1 MSRARAMFQN
11 YVEIEKPPITNRD
24 GYPAYERP
32 LEEQYLQTLL
42 TNTLGNTFYAD
53 KEELLQEASVVHDQ
67 MIQADPEF
75 AAKALVFAR
84 NEGFMRLQPTFG
96 LAKLACV
103 RPDLF
108 AEVFD
113 RIILIPSDL
122 QDFFT
127 ILKNLRN
134 GEGGRAVKRAA
145 AKWLNNITEY
155 WAIKY
160 NGRGRGYS
168 LGDIVKTV
176 HPAPKDEKQKALFA
190 YLIGKEEYD
199 GGLLPQVAA
208 FEQLKKV
215 QTTEEKIAAIT
226 EGRLPHE
233 VVTGAVKPDKAIW
246 NAIVPQMPVFALL
259 RNLNT
264 LSRAGVLED
273 NRQLIAEKL
282 SNAEAL
288 RKAKILPFRFLKAF
302 KEVSEPWV
310 KDVLRGAVELTFA
323 NLPEIPGKTAIFLDI
338 SGSMS
343 GDYVMI
349 GAVFTLALF
358 KKTGGNCTFWLFN
371 TNVYDFKPSMYD
383 SILTQA
389 EKIRANGGTDTG
401 APIVALTQK
410 RIKVDNIIIITD
422 EQQNTGSP
430 FYRNLAL
437 YRKLIN
443 PEAKA
448 FIIDIAPYRSA
459 MVPPSDVLT
468 HFIYGWSDQVLQYIS
483 FAAQGYGGM
492 VEKVKRIGLNGR

>member
-1 MSRARAMFQN
+1 MFQN
-11 YVEIEKPPITNRD
+11 YAEVEKPVITNRD

-53 KEELLQEASVVHDQ
+53 KDELLQEATEIHDK
-67 MIQADPEF
+67 MIQTDPEF
-75 AAKALVFAR
+75 AAKALIFGR

-96 LAKLACV
+96 LAKLAGV

-108 AEVFD
+108 AKVFD
-113 RIILIPSDL
+113 QVILIPSDL

-145 AKWLNNITEY
+145 AKWLNNVSEY

-160 NGRGRGYS
+160 SGRGRGYS
-168 LGDIVKTV
+168 LGDVVKTV
-176 HPAPKDEKQKALFA
+176 HPVPKDDKQKALFA
-190 YLIGKEEYD
+190 YLIGREEYD
-199 GGLLPQVAA
+199 GNLLPQVTA
-208 FEQLKKV
+208 FERLKKAE
-215 QTTEEKIAAIT
+215 TTEEKIATIT
-226 EGRLPHE
+226 EGKLPHE

-246 NAIVPQMPVFALL
+246 NAIVHQMPVFALL

-273 NRQLIAEKL
+273 NRQLITERL

-302 KEVSEPWV
+302 KEVREAWAQ
-310 KDVLRGAVELTFA
+310 DVLRQAVELTFA
-323 NLPEIPGKTAIFLDI
+323 NLPEIPGKTAIFLDV

-343 GDYVMI
+343 GDYLMI
-349 GAVFTLALF
+349 GAVFALALF
-358 KKTGGNCTFWLFN
+358 KKTGGNCVFWLFN
-371 TNVYDFKPSMYD
+371 TDVSEIKPSLYD

-389 EKIRANGGTDTG
+389 EKIHADGGTDTG
-401 APIVALTQK
+401 APMGRLAAK
-410 RIKVDNIIIITD
+410 RISVDNILLITD

-430 FYRNLAL
+430 FYRNLVL
-437 YRKLIN
+437 YRKQVN

-448 FIIDIAPYRSA
+448 FVIDIAPYRSA
-459 MVPPSDVLT
+459 VVPPSDQLT
-468 HFIYGWSDQVLQYIS
+468 YYVYGWSDTVLQYIS
-483 FAAQGYGGM
+483 TSCRGYSDM
-492 VEKVKRIGLNGR
+492 ISEVKKIPL